1 MDVSQYSAFFNGRFY
16 ILMPEKVDLACLR
29 CESLEDARVV
39 AT

>member
-1 MDVSQYSAFFNGRFY
+1 MDVSQYSAFFNVRFY